1 MTSKG
6 EINMKLEDMTPEEQ
20 AAAKRFAAAIMQP
33 PEHYNEIINSGM
45 CNSIVKGYILLAL
58 DELGLTDQQD
68 RADLSRTI
76 EHLFDN
82 YSAEQ
87 ARQREAQL

>member
-1 MTSKG
+1 
-6 EINMKLEDMTPEEQ
+6 MKLEDMTPEEQ

>member
-1 MTSKG
+1 
-6 EINMKLEDMTPEEQ
+6 MKLEDMTPEEQ

-68 RADLSRTI
+68 RADLNYTLDR
-76 EHLFDN
+76 LFDD

-87 ARQREAQL
+87 ARERAAEL

>member
-1 MTSKG
+1 
-6 EINMKLEDMTPEEQ
+6 MKLEDMTPEEQ

-58 DELGLTDQQD
+58 DELGLTDQQN

>member
-1 MTSKG
+1 M
-6 EINMKLEDMTPEEQ
+6 ELEDMTPEEQ

-58 DELGLTDQQD
+58 DELGLTDQQN

>member
-1 MTSKG
+1 
-6 EINMKLEDMTPEEQ
+6 MKLEDMTPEEQ

-45 CNSIVKGYILLAL
+45 CNSIVKGYILLAF

>member
-1 MTSKG
+1 
-6 EINMKLEDMTPEEQ
+6 MKFEELTPEEQ
-20 AAAKRFAAAIMQP
+20 AAAKRFAEAIRKP

-45 CNSIVKGYILLAL
+45 CNSIIKGYILLAL
-58 DELGLTDQQD
+58 DELELTDTQNA
-68 RADLSRTI
+68 ADLSRTI

>member
-1 MTSKG
+1 
-6 EINMKLEDMTPEEQ
+6 MKLEELTPEEQ

-58 DELGLTDQQD
+58 DELGLTDQQN

>member
-1 MTSKG
+1 
-6 EINMKLEDMTPEEQ
+6 MKFEELTPEEQ
-20 AAAKRFAAAIMQP
+20 ATAKRFAAAIMQP